1 MTQKKGGMRQL
12 SSKDYLECVRKM
24 PDSNKKL
31 YKLMAMT
38 GNSQLMQ
45 AVSREYARLAAKGYR
60 PERKK

>member
-1 MTQKKGGMRQL
+1 M
-12 SSKDYLECVRKM
+12 SSKDYLECVRNM